1 METIMEKWVRRSF
14 KATLTAGVVGLCAAN
29 MAHAD
34 DTTIVAPNVDS
45 ESTSAI
51 GDNSIL
57 GGNTLSAPIVAPIT
71 GNDVAVAGI
80 GGAINAENV
89 LAVLGILGTA
99 HAGDCG
105 SDDFVEVA
113 PVVRSRTTSTAGDNS
128 IGSANSASV
137 PVVAPITDNKVAV
150 AGIGAAVNG
159 EDVTAVAGVLGEA
172 TCGGGGDGGNGG
184 GGNGGGGP
192 YSAQAADDFTT
203 EALPIGGLG
212 GLTNALPLGSL
223 TNALP
228 VGSLTNALP
237 VGSLAGGLPVPTG
250 IVDQV
255 VSMVGLGSLGG
266 LTGGLPGVSSLDDPL
281 GAVTGVAD
289 TATTVV
295 DTQTTELAP
304 GTLAETNTAEL
315 AASDPVANTL
325 AIGDDTTVVA
335 PTVNSNSASTVGD
348 NSILSG
354 NSLSVPVVAPITG
367 NDVSVAG
374 VGAAVNADSV
384 GVVLGLLGT
393 ATALLQ

>member
-1 METIMEKWVRRSF
+1 MEKWVRRSF

-29 MAHAD
+29 LAHAD

-159 EDVTAVAGVLGEA
+159 EDVTAVAGVLGDA
-172 TCGGGGDGGNGG
+172 SCDGGNGD

-203 EALPIGGLG
+203 EALPLGGLG

-228 VGSLTNALP
+228 LGGLTNALP
-237 VGSLAGGLPVPTG
+237 VGSLAGGLPVPTD

-266 LTGGLPGVSSLDDPL
+266 LTNLTGGLPGVSSLDDPL
-281 GAVTGVAD
+281 SAVTGVAD

-304 GTLAETNTAEL
+304 GTQAETNTAEL

-335 PTVNSNSASTVGD
+335 PTVNSNSTSSVGD